1 MNERT
6 TEVAISAI
14 PTWEEL
20 EGWVRV
26 QIQEFIQELLK
37 QEVTELLGRARYQR
51 RVPVDGAQ
59 GYRNGYGKP
68 RKLTLGMGTITIRRP
83 RVRGLEERFESR
95 ILPLFARRTR
105 EVSDLLPKLYLHG
118 LAEGDFDLALRGLLG
133 EEAPIS
139 ASTVARLKEKW
150 HAEWEAWRQQR
161 LDDLQVVYL
170 WVDGIYVKAG
180 LEKERAALL
189 VAIAGLVDG
198 RKVVVAV
205 TPGHRESIESW
216 SEVLR
221 DLRDRGMNPP
231 KLVVGDGNLGIW
243 GALRNV
249 WPEADQ
255 QRCWNHKILNV
266 LDKLPRTQHVAAK
279 SMLSAIAYAPT
290 QAQAEQKRREFEA
303 WCHKHGYT
311 KAAETI
317 NRDWEQMLTF
327 YRYPREHW
335 VHLRT
340 TNIVESPLAALRLRT
355 DAAKRFKR
363 VERATAVIWKM
374 LLVAQ
379 KKFRRLNAPE
389 LLAKVYA
396 GVEYKDG
403 IEVTRE
409 GVAA

>member
-317 NRDWEQMLTF
+317 SRDWEQMLTF

-374 LLVAQ
+374 LMVAQ